1 VGYCRGKR
9 APNFW
14 KILAYNGINNKAA
27 NNTDKL
33 TFQSFLKRKEA
44 GLSRIIIALVLFA
57 TFSAFLLT
65 SCQKTITNTATN
77 TTTTAEATT
86 TTSAYTISQL
96 KYQLLAA
103 YPDYFWCDPDLY
115 PIARS
120 GVEQQNAID
129 QFAAI
134 EANPEEFTAI
144 LTHLS
149 LPDKAAYTDDEKLQI
164 YREYKKLNGA
174 VQVTAAASGYTF
186 TIRVGQNQGE
196 TYQGTIAANGLIT
209 VTSTTPSINT
219 CPICLAEGTLID
231 TPDGPVPVEKLQQGM
246 TVYTQDAAGKKIAG
260 VIVATASAQSPTGF
274 QIIRIELN
282 DGRVVSAS
290 PGHPTT
296 DGRTIGELKV
306 GDSLDGGIV
315 AAVNAVPYSGDTFD
329 ILPDGGTGYYWANGI
344 LLKSTLAK

>member
-1 VGYCRGKR
+1 MNMRIR
-9 APNFW
+9 AIF
-14 KILAYNGINNKAA
+14 
-27 NNTDKL
+27 
-33 TFQSFLKRKEA
+33 
-44 GLSRIIIALVLFA
+44 LFA
-57 TFSAFLLT
+57 IFAAVLLM
-65 SCQKTITNTATN
+65 SCQKTTTN
-77 TTTTAEATT
+77 TTTNATSTTTAGTT

-103 YPDYFWCDPDLY
+103 YPDYFWCDPDFY

-134 EANPEEFTAI
+134 QANREEFTAI
-144 LTHLS
+144 LTHLN
-149 LPDKAAYTDDEKLQI
+149 LADKAGYTDDEKLQI

-174 VQVTAAASGYTF
+174 VQVTATASGYTF

-196 TYQGTIAANGLIT
+196 TYQGTITASGLIT
-209 VTSTTPSINT
+209 VTATTPSINT

-246 TVYTQDAAGKKIAG
+246 MIYTQDDAGKKIAG
-260 VIVATASAQSPTGF
+260 VITATASAQSPTSF
-274 QIIRIELN
+274 QIIRIVLN
-282 DGRVVSAS
+282 DGRIVSAS

-306 GDSLDGGIV
+306 GDTLDGGII
-315 AAVNAVPYSGDTFD
+315 AAVTAVPYSGYTFD
-329 ILPDGGTGYYWANGI
+329 ILPEGGTGFYWANGI
-344 LLKSTLAK
+344 LLKSTLAQ

>member
-1 VGYCRGKR
+1 MG
-9 APNFW
+9 
-14 KILAYNGINNKAA
+14 
-27 NNTDKL
+27 
-33 TFQSFLKRKEA
+33 RKFPA
-44 GLSRIIIALVLFA
+44 IIVMAALVA
-57 TFSAFLLT
+57 VLLA
-65 SCQKTITNTATN
+65 SCQKTTTNTV
-77 TTTTAEATT
+77 TTTTAATTVTATT
-86 TTSAYTISQL
+86 TTSTAYTVSEL

-134 EANPEEFTAI
+134 EANQEEFTAI
-144 LTHLS
+144 LNHLN
-149 LPDKAAYTDDEKLQI
+149 LPNKANYTDDEKLQI

-186 TIRVGQNQGE
+186 TIRIGQNQGE

-219 CPICLAEGTLID
+219 CPICLAAGTLID
-231 TPDGPVPVEKLQQGM
+231 TPNGPVPVEKLQKGM
-246 TVYTQDAAGKKIAG
+246 MIYTQDVTGKKIAG
-260 VIVATASAQSPTGF
+260 VITATASAQSPTSF
-274 QIIRIELN
+274 QIIRIALN
-282 DGRVVSAS
+282 DGRIVSAS

-296 DGRTIGELKV
+296 DGRTISELKV
-306 GDSLDGGIV
+306 GDNLDGGVV
-315 AAVNAVPYSGDTFD
+315 AAVTAVPYSGYTFD
-329 ILPDGGTGYYWANGI
+329 ILPDGGTGFYWANGI

>member
-1 VGYCRGKR
+1 MNMRIRVI
-9 APNFW
+9 AVFLFA
-14 KILAYNGINNKAA
+14 ILAA
-27 NNTDKL
+27 
-33 TFQSFLKRKEA
+33 
-44 GLSRIIIALVLFA
+44 VL
-57 TFSAFLLT
+57 LM
-65 SCQKTITNTATN
+65 SCQKTTTNATTN
-77 TTTTAEATT
+77 TTTTTTAGTTT

-129 QFAAI
+129 QFTAI
-134 EANPEEFTAI
+134 EANREEFTVI
-144 LTHLS
+144 LTHLN
-149 LPDKAAYTDDEKLQI
+149 LADKAGYTDDEKLQI

-174 VQVTAAASGYTF
+174 VQVTATASGYTF

-196 TYQGTIAANGLIT
+196 TYQGTITASGLIT
-209 VTSTTPSINT
+209 VTATTPSINT
-219 CPICLAEGTLID
+219 CPICLAEGTLVD

-246 TVYTQDAAGKKIAG
+246 MIYTQDDAGKKIAG
-260 VIVATASAQSPTGF
+260 VITATASAQSPTSF
-274 QIIRIELN
+274 QIIRIVLN
-282 DGRVVSAS
+282 DGRLVSAS

-306 GDSLDGGIV
+306 GDTLDGGII
-315 AAVNAVPYSGDTFD
+315 AAVSAVPYSGYTFD

-344 LLKSTLAK
+344 LLKSTLAQ

>member
-1 VGYCRGKR
+1 MNMRIRVI
-9 APNFW
+9 AVFLFA
-14 KILAYNGINNKAA
+14 ILAA
-27 NNTDKL
+27 
-33 TFQSFLKRKEA
+33 
-44 GLSRIIIALVLFA
+44 VL
-57 TFSAFLLT
+57 LM
-65 SCQKTITNTATN
+65 SCQKTTTNATTN
-77 TTTTAEATT
+77 TTTTTTAGTTT

-129 QFAAI
+129 QFTAI
-134 EANPEEFTAI
+134 EANREEFTVI
-144 LTHLS
+144 LTHLN
-149 LPDKAAYTDDEKLQI
+149 LADKAGYTDDEKLQI

-174 VQVTAAASGYTF
+174 VQVTATASGYTF

-196 TYQGTIAANGLIT
+196 NYQGTISASGLIT
-209 VTSTTPSINT
+209 VTATTPSINT

-246 TVYTQDAAGKKIAG
+246 MIYTQDDAGKKIAG
-260 VIVATASAQSPTGF
+260 VIMATASAQSPTSF
-274 QIIRIELN
+274 QIIRIVLN
-282 DGRVVSAS
+282 DGRLVSAS

-306 GDSLDGGIV
+306 GDTLDGGII
-315 AAVNAVPYSGDTFD
+315 AAVTAVPYSGYTFD
-329 ILPDGGTGYYWANGI
+329 ILPEGGTGFYWANGI
-344 LLKSTLAK
+344 LLKSTLAQ